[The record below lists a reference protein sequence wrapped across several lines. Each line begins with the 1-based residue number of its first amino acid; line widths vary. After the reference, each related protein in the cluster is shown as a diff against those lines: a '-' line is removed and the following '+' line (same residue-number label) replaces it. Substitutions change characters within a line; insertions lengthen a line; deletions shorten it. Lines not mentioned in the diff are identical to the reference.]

1 MATPDTL
8 RATVSAHAARRPEHP
23 ALVCGR
29 RVLTYAELDERT
41 DRLAGALHAAGAA
54 PGTRIAHFA
63 HDSER
68 YYELLL
74 ACAKTGAVLVPV
86 DWRLTATEVEHI
98 LTDSGA
104 RLLFTDSTSA
114 PVAAGAA
121 RHLDHTVCLDTPG
134 ADRWWTG
141 APALDHAADDPER
154 ALVQMY
160 TSGTTGAPKGVV
172 LADRTFAAIAHLLAE
187 HDLDW
192 IDWRQDDRSLLGVP
206 GFHVG
211 GIWWATQGLRA
222 GVTNVVVPAFDSRH
236 VVEVIRTLRIT
247 TTCMVPAMLRMLV
260 DEPGAGPADFTSL
273 RKVVYGG
280 SPISDVLLTRCLTTF
295 DCDLAQIYGL
305 TESGNTAVC
314 LPPAEHRPGSPRL
327 GAAGLPY
334 PGVAVKVVDDTG
346 TPLPAGSTGQVC
358 LRTPARMIGYWNQ
371 PEKTANTL
379 VDGWVHTGDAGY
391 LDEDGF
397 LYICDRI
404 GDTIIVAGENV
415 YPAEVEKALCR
426 HPDVRD
432 AAVVGAPD
440 DTWGESIHAFVVPRE
455 SGALTTVALSR
466 FLRTELAGFKV
477 PTHYEFTDAL
487 PRNPSGKI
495 LRRALR
501 DELWTTRQRK
511 VN

>member
-1 MATPDTL
+1 MDTPETL
-8 RATVSAHAARRPEHP
+8 LAAVRAQAARRPEHP

-29 RVLTYAELDERT
+29 RVLTYAELEERT
-41 DRLAGALHAAGAA
+41 DRLAGTLHAVGVGPGA
-54 PGTRIAHFA
+54 RIAHLA
-63 HDSER
+63 RDSER

-74 ACAKTGAVLVPV
+74 ACARTGAVLVPV
-86 DWRLTATEVEHI
+86 DWRLTPSEVEHI

-104 RLLFTDSTSA
+104 RLLFSDAASA
-114 PVAAGAA
+114 PVAAELAQ
-121 RHLDHTVCLDTPG
+121 HLDHTVFLDSQE
-134 ADRWWTG
+134 ADRWWAG
-141 APALDHAADDPER
+141 EPARDLAADDPGR
-154 ALVQMY
+154 PLVQMY

-172 LADRTFAAIAHLLAE
+172 LADRTFGAVAHLLAE

-192 IDWRQDDRSLLGVP
+192 IDWRHDDRSLLGVP

-236 VVEVIRTLRIT
+236 AVELIRTLRIT

-260 DEPGAGPADFTSL
+260 DEPGAGAEDFASL

-280 SPISDVLLTRCLTTF
+280 SPISDVLLARCLATF
-295 DCDLAQIYGL
+295 GCDFAQIYGL

-314 LPPAEHRPGSPRL
+314 LPPAQHRPGSHRL
-327 GAAGLPY
+327 AAAGLPY
-334 PGVAVKVVDDTG
+334 PGVSVKVIDDAG
-346 TPLPAGSTGQVC
+346 TPLPAGTVGQVC

-371 PEKTANTL
+371 PEKTASTL

-426 HPDVRD
+426 HPGVRD

-440 DTWGESIHAFVVPRE
+440 DTWGESIHAFVQPRE
-455 SGALTTVALSR
+455 PGAPTTVELSR

-477 PTHYEFTDAL
+477 PTHYEFTDVL

-495 LRRALR
+495 LRRTLR
-501 DELWTTRQRK
+501 DELWANRQRK

>member
-1 MATPDTL
+1 MTTPDSL
-8 RATVSAHAARRPEHP
+8 RAAVRANAARLPEHP

-29 RVLTYAELDERT
+29 RVLTYVELEERT
-41 DRLAGALHAAGAA
+41 ARLAGALHAVGAG
-54 PGTRIAHFA
+54 PGTRLAHFA
-63 HDSER
+63 RDSER

-86 DWRLTATEVEHI
+86 DWRLTAGEVEHI

-104 RLLFTDSTSA
+104 RLLFTDSASA
-114 PVAAGAA
+114 PVAAELAQ
-121 RHLDHTVCLDTPG
+121 HLDHTVVLDAPE
-134 ADRWWTG
+134 ADRWWAG
-141 APALDHAADDPER
+141 EPVLDPVDDDPER
-154 ALVQMY
+154 ALVQIY

-172 LADRTFAAIAHLLAE
+172 LADRTFGAIANLLAE

-192 IDWRQDDRSLLGVP
+192 IDWRAPDRSLLGVP

-211 GIWWATQGLRA
+211 GIWWAAQGLRA
-222 GVTNVVVPAFDSRH
+222 GVTNVVVPAFDSQH

-247 TTCMVPAMLRMLV
+247 TTCVVPAMLRMLV
-260 DEPGAGPADFTSL
+260 DEPGAGPADFASL

-280 SPISDVLLTRCLTTF
+280 SPISDVLLARCLRTF
-295 DCDLAQIYGL
+295 GCELAQIYGL

-334 PGVAVKVVDDTG
+334 PGVSLKVIDDAG
-346 TPLPAGSTGQVC
+346 TPLPAGTVGQVC
-358 LRTPARMIGYWNQ
+358 VRTPARMIGYWNQ
-371 PEKTANTL
+371 PEKTASTL

-426 HPDVRD
+426 HPGVRD

-455 SGALTTVALSR
+455 PGAPTPVELSG

-477 PTHYEFTDAL
+477 PTHYEFTDVL

-495 LRRALR
+495 LRRTLR
-501 DELWTTRQRK
+501 DELWATRQRK

>member
-1 MATPDTL
+1 MTTPKTL
-8 RATVSAHAARRPEHP
+8 RAAVRAQAARLPEHP

-41 DRLAGALHAAGAA
+41 DRLAGALQFVGVG
-54 PGTRIAHFA
+54 PDSRIAHFA
-63 HDSER
+63 RDSER

-74 ACAKTGAVLVPV
+74 ACAKTGAVLVPI
-86 DWRLTATEVEHI
+86 DWRLTANEVEHI

-104 RLLFTDSTSA
+104 RLLFTDEASA
-114 PVAAGAA
+114 PVAAELTP
-121 RHLDHTVCLDTPG
+121 HLDHTVILDAPE
-134 ADRWWTG
+134 ADKWWAGGPVSDLT
-141 APALDHAADDPER
+141 DDDPER
-154 ALVQMY
+154 ALVQIY

-192 IDWRQDDRSLLGVP
+192 IDWREDDRSLLGIP

-222 GVTNVVVPAFDSRH
+222 GVTNVVVPAFDPKH
-236 VVEVIRTLRIT
+236 AIEVIRTLGIT
-247 TTCMVPAMLRMLV
+247 TMCMVPAMLRMLV
-260 DEPGAGPADFTSL
+260 DEPGARPADFTSL

-280 SPISDVLLTRCLTTF
+280 SPISDVLLARCLKTF
-295 DCDLAQIYGL
+295 GADMAQIYGL

-334 PGVAVKVVDDTG
+334 PGVGVKIIDDDG
-346 TPLPAGSTGQVC
+346 VPLPANSIGQVC
-358 LRTPARMIGYWNQ
+358 LHTPARMIEYWNR
-371 PEKTANTL
+371 PEKTASTL
-379 VDGWVHTGDAGY
+379 IGGWVHTGDAGY

-426 HPDVRD
+426 HPGVRD

-455 SGALTTVALSR
+455 PGELNRLELSG
-466 FLRTELAGFKV
+466 FLRTELAGFKI
-477 PTHYEFTDAL
+477 PTHYQFTDVL

-495 LRRALR
+495 LRRKLR
-501 DELWTTRQRK
+501 DELWETRQRK

>member
-1 MATPDTL
+1 MGTLDTL
-8 RATVSAHAARRPEHP
+8 REAVRIQAARRPEHP

-29 RVLTYAELDERT
+29 EILTYAELDERT
-41 DRLAGALHAAGAA
+41 DRLAGALDAVGVGH
-54 PGTRIAHFA
+54 GTRVAHFA
-63 HDSER
+63 RDSLR

-74 ACAKTGAVLVPV
+74 ACAKTGAVLVPI
-86 DWRLTATEVEHI
+86 DWRLTAAEVEHV

-104 RLLFTDSTSA
+104 RLLFTDTESA
-114 PVAAGAA
+114 PVAAELTP
-121 RHLDHTVCLDTPG
+121 HLDHTVFLDSQE
-134 ADRWWTG
+134 ADKWWAG
-141 APALDHAADDPER
+141 GPVAALADDDPER
-154 ALVQMY
+154 ALVQIY

-172 LADRTFAAIAHLLAE
+172 LADRTFAAIAQLLAE

-192 IDWRQDDRSLLGVP
+192 IDWREDDRSLLGVP

-222 GVTNVVVPAFDSRH
+222 GVTNVVVPAFDSRRT
-236 VVEVIRTLRIT
+236 VELVRTLRIT

-260 DEPGAGPADFTSL
+260 DEPGVTSADFASL

-280 SPISDVLLTRCLTTF
+280 SPISDVLLARCLKIF

-314 LPPAEHRPGSPRL
+314 LPPEEHRPGSPRL

-334 PGVAVKVVDDTG
+334 PGVSVKVIDDDG
-346 TPLPAGSTGQVC
+346 APLPAGTIGQVC
-358 LRTPARMIGYWNQ
+358 LRTPAHMIGYWNQ
-371 PEKTANTL
+371 QEKTASTL

-426 HPDVRD
+426 HPGVRD

-455 SGALTTVALSR
+455 PDAPATAELSG

-477 PTHYEFTDAL
+477 PTHYEFTDVL
-487 PRNPSGKI
+487 PRNPSGKL
-495 LRRALR
+495 LRRTLR
-501 DELWTTRQRK
+501 DELWATRQRK